1 MKKILLLIT
10 IGIFLFISCDI
21 IEKPYIPVDGET
33 TVQVDFP
40 ALDPNTVYRKI
51 LFEEYTGHR
60 CTNCPNG
67 HDRVTA
73 FLVTYGDT
81 LIPIGI
87 HAGSLAAINEEYPYD
102 FTNPISVQLYNDFTI
117 PFVPIAIVNRLKYNP
132 NSWGSPLSQWQN
144 HINMVDRT
152 KKYAAIQMINEFDVN
167 ERVLTA
173 NAKVTILEDIADPV
187 QLCFVIIENDIV
199 QPQLRDGIRI
209 PAYNHT
215 HVLRGS
221 LNGNYGARLTLDGS
235 VENNVAYEKA
245 YKISFDN
252 KDWNEDNC
260 YVVAYLINMET
271 KEILQVEHLK
281 VK

>member
-1 MKKILLLIT
+1 MKKILLICVT
-10 IGIFLFISCDI
+10 VFLFISCDT
-21 IEKPYIPVDGET
+21 IEKPYFPSDNET
-33 TVQVDFP
+33 LVQVDFP
-40 ALDPNTVYRKI
+40 ALDLNNVYRKI
-51 LFEEYTGHR
+51 FFEEYTGHR

-73 FLVTYGDT
+73 LLLTYGDT

-87 HAGSLAAINEEYPYD
+87 HAGALAATTEEYPYD
-102 FTNPISVQLYNDFTI
+102 FTTSIGVQLFNDFTI
-117 PFVPIAIVNRLKYNP
+117 AMVPIAIVNRIKYNA

-152 KKYAAIQMINEFDVN
+152 KNYAAIQMINQFDPSS
-167 ERVLTA
+167 RTLIA
-173 NAKVTILEDIADPV
+173 NAKVTILENITDPV
-187 QLCFVIIENDIV
+187 QLCFVIVENGII
-199 QPQLRDGIRI
+199 QPQLRDGVRI
-209 PAYNHT
+209 PEYNHT

-221 LNGNYGARLTLDGS
+221 LNGNYGARLTLDGF
-235 VENNVAYEKA
+235 VEKNHSYEKA
-245 YKISFDN
+245 YKTSFTE

-271 KEILQVEHLK
+271 KEILQVEQLN